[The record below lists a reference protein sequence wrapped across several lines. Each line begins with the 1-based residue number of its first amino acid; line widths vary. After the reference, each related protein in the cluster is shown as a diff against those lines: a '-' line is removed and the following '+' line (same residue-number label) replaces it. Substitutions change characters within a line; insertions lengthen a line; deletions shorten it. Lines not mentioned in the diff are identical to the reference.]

1 LLQRDAVALSGG
13 PKYSVPTGRRDGLVS
28 NQADVELPGPDIPI
42 PALSQFFAA
51 KGITNEEMVALLGA
65 HTVGVSHCGF
75 FEDRLAAGFG
85 GKPDPTMDPSLA
97 SKLIKLCKSSA
108 DGAAFLDQNTSF
120 VLDNEY
126 FKQLLLMRGI
136 MQIDQQLALDKST
149 SAFVSGFASDGD
161 NFIKSFGSAMIKM
174 GKVGVLVLELQGVQ
188 QRKLAKILLEVG
200 F

>member
-1 LLQRDAVALSGG
+1 
-13 PKYSVPTGRRDGLVS
+13 
-28 NQADVELPGPDIPI
+28 
-42 PALSQFFAA
+42 
-51 KGITNEEMVALLGA
+51 
-65 HTVGVSHCGF
+65 
-75 FEDRLAAGFG
+75 
-85 GKPDPTMDPSLA
+85 MDPSLA

-188 QRKLAKILLEVG
+188 QRKLAEILLEVG